1 MKHKTLIM
9 TSMLALGGYSWA
21 SKLPSHSIVDSLN
34 KPHQQNHKAPYA
46 MQKIRGESGTQL
58 FFEDF
63 EQTDPNSP
71 ALPNGWVVFDVDGQ
85 TPDPVVA
92 QFTAAWIA
100 TDDPDNAGSYNIQST
115 SFYNP
120 PGQAD
125 DWVIT
130 PAINLTQD
138 NFLFWRARAQDP
150 ERRDGY
156 TVHVSTSGATVAGCQ
171 ANPAIFSIAN
181 EQANQPVRRYINLES
196 EGYGNQQ
203 VHICFRNN
211 SVDRYILMLDDIEVV
226 EPDPND
232 LSILG
237 VSPPPPYTKVP
248 DNLNGYDIPVQVQVA
263 NLGANDQVDI
273 TVEAEISRNG
283 VVVANPSMLLPGPL
297 VSGANTVVDLG
308 PYTATNRGMY
318 DVVYNVTIDG
328 VIDDNPSNN
337 TTNIPELIEVTAR
350 TMSKD
355 DGLQQGDLGIGAGD
369 GGYLGNQFGFDVP
382 VTLSGVNFIYSN
394 DNCDPNM
401 IEGCALDGEMTQVD
415 VFAIDE
421 MTGKPDNLVASTEAM
436 VIPAG
441 PISSVETTLD
451 FTSELVLPAGDYVFA
466 VQEPVRTTSTYDTV
480 VMQLGYSLD
489 RYTPNTT
496 WVDWP
501 SNPSGDW
508 VVSDD
513 LQLPSSYMIR
523 VIFAEADVIFADDF
537 E

>member
-1 MKHKTLIM
+1 
-9 TSMLALGGYSWA
+9 MLALSGYGWA
-21 SKLPSHSIVDSLN
+21 SKLPSHSIAESLN
-34 KPHQQNHKAPYA
+34 NNGHQKYMAHDGSLD
-46 MQKIRGESGTQL
+46 IRGTTGSQV

-71 ALPNGWVVFDVDGQ
+71 ALPNGWVVFDVDAQ
-85 TPDPVVA
+85 TPDPAVA

-100 TDDPDNAGSYNIQST
+100 TNDPDNAGGFNIQST

-138 NFLFWRARAQDP
+138 NFLYWRARAQDA

-156 TVHVSTSGATVAGCQ
+156 TVHVSTTGATVAACQ
-171 ANPAIFSIAN
+171 ANPAVFSIAN
-181 EQANQPVRRYINLES
+181 EQAIQPVRRYVNLDAA
-196 EGYGNQQ
+196 GYANQQ

-211 SVDRYILMLDDIEVV
+211 SVDRYILMLDDIEVA
-226 EPDPND
+226 EADPND

-237 VSPPPPYTKVP
+237 VSPPPPYTKIP
-248 DNLNGYDIPVQVQVA
+248 DNLNGYDIPLQVQVA
-263 NLGANDQVDI
+263 NLGADDQVDI
-273 TVEAEISRNG
+273 TVEAEITRNG
-283 VVVANPSMLLPGPL
+283 MVVANPTETLAGPL
-297 VSGANTVVDLG
+297 ASGANTVVDLG
-308 PYTATNRGMY
+308 SYVVTNGGVYGVVYTA
-318 DVVYNVTIDG
+318 VIDG
-328 VIDDNPSNN
+328 VPDDNPSNN
-337 TTNIPELIEVTAR
+337 TTNIPQLIEVTAQ

-369 GGYLGNQFGFDVP
+369 GGYLGNQFGFEVP
-382 VTLSGVNFIYSN
+382 VTLSGVNFVYSN

-401 IEGCALDGEMTQVD
+401 VEGCALDGEMTQVD

-421 MTGKPDNLVASTEAM
+421 MTGMPDNLVASTAAM

-451 FTSELVLPAGDYVFA
+451 FTGDLVLPAGDYVFA
-466 VQEPVRTTSTYDTV
+466 VQEPVRTTSTYDNL
-480 VMQLGYSLD
+480 VMQLGYSLN

-508 VVSDD
+508 VVSDG
-513 LQLPSSYMIR
+513 LTVPSSYMIR
-523 VIFAEADVIFADDF
+523 LLFSENDLLFADGF
-537 E
+537 EPPIN